1 MSEICKI
8 AGLDLWAEH
17 IHKSSVHVE
26 NTVRRNVQ
34 KMLKTLKTCKAAA

>member
-8 AGLDLWAEH
+8 AGLNLCSEH
-17 IHKSSVHVE
+17 IHMSSVHVE

-34 KMLKTLKTCKAAA
+34 KLLKT